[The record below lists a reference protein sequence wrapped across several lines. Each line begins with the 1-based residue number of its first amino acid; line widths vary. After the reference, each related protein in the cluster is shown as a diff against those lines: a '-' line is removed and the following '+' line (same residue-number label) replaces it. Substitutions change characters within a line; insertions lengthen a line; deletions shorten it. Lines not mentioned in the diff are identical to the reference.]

1 MRRTILTTIVG
12 SLCFFI
18 LAPVA
23 WAQGDVPKVDSPQG
37 MGEAGQL
44 LAVSLETGRNVD
56 GHFLLQGTDSRQQ
69 LVVTGE
75 YDSGQRNDLTRDV
88 FYESSPPG
96 VVSVSSTGLVMPL
109 ANGQAEIK
117 ASHATGVSSSMSVV
131 VEGWNEIPL
140 VNFPNQIVPIF
151 TKLSCNGGGCHGKSG
166 GQNGFRLSLLGF
178 EPAEDYEHLLKEARG
193 RRLSVAT
200 PDQSLLLLKV
210 TGATPH
216 GGGQR
221 MEVSD
226 PTYRLIHRW
235 IAQGAPFGDPA
246 AAKVA
251 AIEVFPKSRI
261 MPTGGKQQLVVVAHY
276 TDGGSEDVTA
286 LAQFDT
292 NVAGMAEVNERGQ
305 VEILEQT
312 GDVAVMIRYQSQV
325 AVFRATI
332 PLGAPVEE
340 LPPTR
345 NFVDDLVFK
354 KLKLLGVP
362 PSRVCSEEEF
372 LRRVTIDLTG
382 RLPTLEEVESFLGDT
397 TPDKRDRWIET
408 LLASRS
414 YADYFANKWTVIL
427 RNKRNGS
434 GSRRGTYAFHY
445 WVRRALHRNLPYDQF
460 VRGIITAS
468 GEIGVNPPV
477 AWYREVNELNEQ
489 VEDTAQLFLGLRI
502 QCARCHHHPF
512 ERWSRRDYH
521 SFAAFFSRVGR
532 KPGSRPGEERIFH
545 QRGVATAVN
554 PKNGET
560 ISPAGL
566 GARPLELTP
575 ETDPRHALVDW
586 MVSPDNPHFAP
597 TLVNRYWKHFFSR
610 GLVDPE
616 DDIRETNPATN
627 PELLNA
633 LARQFIDTGFDL
645 KGLIRTICQSSTYQL
660 SSEPNRFN
668 AEDKQNYSRYYPR
681 RLQAEVLL
689 DSIDQV
695 AGAVTQFDGMPS
707 GTRAVQ
713 LPDSGFDVYFLKV
726 FGRPEADSACEC
738 ERAGD
743 ASLAQSLHLIN
754 SADLLGKMS
763 ADSGRAARLAG
774 DVQRDH
780 DEKIEELFLIAMCR
794 RPTAEEASA
803 LIGYVERKTTGENA
817 NARQAYEDVM
827 WMLLNTKEF
836 LFNH

>member
-1 MRRTILTTIVG
+1 MRWTILTKIVG
-12 SLCFFI
+12 SLYFFV
-18 LAPVA
+18 LAGVA
-23 WAQGDVPKVDSPQG
+23 WAQGDVSGVDLPRG
-37 MGEAGQL
+37 MGEPGQL
-44 LAVSLETGRNVD
+44 LALSIETGRNVD
-56 GHFLLQGTDSRQQ
+56 GYFLLQGVDSGQQ

-88 FYESSPPG
+88 VYESSPAG
-96 VVSVSSTGLVMPL
+96 VVSTTSSGQVMPL
-109 ANGQAEIK
+109 ANGRAEIK
-117 ASHATGVSSSMSVV
+117 VNHATGISSSVSVV
-131 VEGWNEIPL
+131 VEGWDEDPL
-140 VNFPNQIVPIF
+140 INFSNRIAPIF

-178 EPAEDYEHLLKEARG
+178 EPAEDYEYLLKEARG

-200 PDQSLLLLKV
+200 PDQSLLLLKM
-210 TGATPH
+210 TGRTPH
-216 GGGQR
+216 GGGQW

-226 PTYRLIHRW
+226 PAYRLIHRW
-235 IAQGAPFGDPA
+235 IAQGAPFGDPE
-246 AAKVA
+246 AAK
-251 AIEVFPKSRI
+251 ITSIDVFPEVRV

-276 TDGGSEDVTA
+276 TDGSSADVTA
-286 LAQFDT
+286 LAQYDT
-292 NVAGMAEVNERGQ
+292 NVAGMAEVSDRGE

-332 PLGAPVEE
+332 PLGASVDE

-354 KLKLLGVP
+354 KLKLLGMP
-362 PSRVCSEEEF
+362 PSGVCTDEDF
-372 LRRVTIDLTG
+372 LRRVTIDLAG

-397 TPDKRDRWIET
+397 SSDKRDRWIET
-408 LLASRS
+408 LLASRA

-427 RNKRNGS
+427 RNKRNDS
-434 GSRRGTYAFHY
+434 ESRRGTYAFHH
-445 WVRRALHRNLPYDQF
+445 WVRRSLHRNLPYDEF

-477 AWYREVNELNEQ
+477 TWYREVNEINEQ

-502 QCARCHHHPF
+502 KCARCHHHPF

-532 KPGSRPGEERIFH
+532 KPGAQPGEERIFH

-554 PKNGET
+554 PKDGET

-566 GARPLELTP
+566 GAQSLELAP

-586 MVSPDNPHFAP
+586 MISSDNPYFAP

-627 PELLNA
+627 PELLDA
-633 LARQFIDTGFDL
+633 LARQFIDTGFDI

-660 SSEPNRFN
+660 SSDPNRFN
-668 AEDKQNYSRYYPR
+668 VEDKQNYSRYYPR
-681 RLQAEVLL
+681 RLPAEVLL

-695 AGAVTQFDGMPS
+695 TGVVTQFDGMPS

-726 FGRPEADSACEC
+726 FGRPKSDSVCEC
-738 ERAGD
+738 ERVDD

-763 ADSGRAARLAG
+763 ADSGRAAGLAG
-774 DVQRDH
+774 DNQREH
-780 DEKIEELFLIAMCR
+780 SQKIEELFVTALSR
-794 RPTAEEASA
+794 RPTTEEVAT
-803 LIGYVERKTTGENA
+803 LIGYLEQKTTGENG
-817 NARQAYEDVM
+817 NSREAYEDVM